1 MSERFPKH
9 VRVRKQADFDAVY
22 HASTYAADNV
32 LVMQACTNDLNV
44 TRLGMS
50 VSKKVGDAPTRNKWK
65 RMIREVFRKHHQSLP
80 PGMDLVI
87 RPRKG
92 AQLSYAAIERS
103 LPRLAERVAR
113 KLKPRT
119 RKS

>member
-1 MSERFPKH
+1 MNERFPKH

-22 HASTYAADNV
+22 RASTYAADSV
-32 LVMQACTNDLNV
+32 LVMQAHTNNLNV

-65 RMIREVFRKHHQSLP
+65 RKIREVFRKHRDSLP
-80 PGMDLVI
+80 AGMDLVI

-92 AQLSYAAIERS
+92 AKIDYAAIEKS
-103 LPRLAERVAR
+103 LPRLAQRVAR
-113 KLKPRT
+113 KLTLRT
-119 RKS
+119 QA